1 MLKFVKPLSMLA
13 LACVLLVSCASLV
26 GPRDIDIPLSKMQGS
41 LERRFPLHHRAL
53 ELFEIELSRPQLS
66 LQPESDRIALSLD
79 ALVAPPFLRQSW
91 RGTLALSGRLYIDPQ
106 RGAVLMAEPRVDRF
120 SVDGVD
126 EARQRQLGRLANVLM
141 NIVVNDVPL
150 YHFRPDE
157 LRYGGVQF
165 VPTRI
170 ATTARGLRVSV
181 APAR

>member
-1 MLKFVKPLSMLA
+1 
-13 LACVLLVSCASLV
+13 
-26 GPRDIDIPLSKMQGS
+26 
-41 LERRFPLHHRAL
+41 
-53 ELFEIELSRPQLS
+53 
-66 LQPESDRIALSLD
+66 
-79 ALVAPPFLRQSW
+79 
-91 RGTLALSGRLYIDPQ
+91 LYIDPQ